1 MVPKST
7 KKICKE
13 ELLSTTPHKWQ
24 KLDAFL
30 IFFKRKQAQIFLIHI
45 KKHLLILDP
54 KKLRRLLVP
63 TGQEKGL

>member
-1 MVPKST
+1 MVPKSM

-45 KKHLLILDP
+45 KKHLSILDP
-54 KKLRRLLVP
+54 KK
-63 TGQEKGL
+63 